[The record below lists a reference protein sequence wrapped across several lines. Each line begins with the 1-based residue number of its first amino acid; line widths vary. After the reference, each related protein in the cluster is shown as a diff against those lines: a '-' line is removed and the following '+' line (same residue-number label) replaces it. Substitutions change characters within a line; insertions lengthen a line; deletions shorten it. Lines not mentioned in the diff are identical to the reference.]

1 LINPPASIKPRLRGV
16 WHQWACVI
24 SVPLGIALVFAATST
39 RARLALAV
47 YAVSLASLF
56 GVSAIYHRVN
66 WRSLNA
72 RRWMRR
78 LDHSM
83 IFMLIAGTLTP
94 FAVIA
99 LHGTFAVTILI
110 VVWGLAIAGA
120 SFNLIWI
127 DAPKW
132 VLTVIYLA
140 LGWTA
145 VATVPQLASAIGVG
159 GLTLLMIGGLIYTA
173 GAVVYAIRRPDPV
186 PTVFGYHELFH
197 ALVILA
203 AAFQYAVIAFWI
215 VPAT

>member
-1 LINPPASIKPRLRGV
+1 MITPPASVKPRLRGV

-24 SVPLGIALVFAATST
+24 SVPLGMALVFAATST
-39 RARLALAV
+39 RARVALAV

-66 WRSLNA
+66 WRSLTA

-83 IFMLIAGTLTP
+83 IFMLIAGTYTP
-94 FAVIA
+94 FAVVA
-99 LHGTFAVTILI
+99 LHGTFAVTIL
-110 VVWGLAIAGA
+110 VVMWSLALAGA

-132 VLTVIYLA
+132 ALTVIYLA

-145 VATVPQLASAIGVG
+145 LATVPQLAASLGVG
-159 GLTLLMIGGLIYTA
+159 GLALLMIGGLIYTA
-173 GAVVYAIRRPDPV
+173 GAVVYAIKRPDPV

-203 AAFQYAVIAFWI
+203 AAFQYAVIAFWV

>member
-24 SVPLGIALVFAATST
+24 SVPLGIVLVFAATST

-66 WRSLNA
+66 WRSLTA

-99 LHGTFAVTILI
+99 LHGTFAFTILI
-110 VVWGLAIAGA
+110 VVWALAIAGA

-145 VATVPQLASAIGVG
+145 VATVPQLAAAIGVG

-203 AAFQYAVIAFWI
+203 AALQYAVIAFWI